1 MILKIILVIGLAL
14 MLMLGFTLLILVIP
28 DLAEDARYH
37 LKKNDYKSLTKDL
50 LFLILSIVALLFA
63 IVFIAAVITT
73 PNLLKEVF

>member
-1 MILKIILVIGLAL
+1 MILKIILVIGLVL
-14 MLMLGFTLLILVIP
+14 MLKLGFILFISVIP

-73 PNLLKEVF
+73 QIC